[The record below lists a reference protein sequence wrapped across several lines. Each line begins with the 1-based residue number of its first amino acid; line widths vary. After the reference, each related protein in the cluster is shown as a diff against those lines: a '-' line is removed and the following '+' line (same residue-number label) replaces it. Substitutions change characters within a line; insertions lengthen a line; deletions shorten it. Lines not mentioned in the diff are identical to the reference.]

1 MEKSRKYILFTLHVQ
16 TFAVG
21 IEHVISIER
30 MQAITE
36 VPRTEEFIQGVT
48 EIRHQTTAIID
59 LRTGL
64 NITATANTDDTRI
77 LVVTLEGMQIGL
89 IVDSVT
95 EVIDI
100 EPSNIEE
107 APPIISGVH
116 AAYLKGVAKVNGEL
130 ILLLNIAKTLN
141 LEETEG
147 FREVLQ

>member
-16 TFAVG
+16 TFAVE

-77 LVVTLEGMQIGL
+77 LVVSLEGMQIGL

-147 FREVLQ
+147 LREVLQ